1 MDRKGR
7 AADGA
12 GTEVAEGLRGTLGRA
27 VQQLVDLVRFLTKSF
42 VDEPDQVE
50 VTGTEDDSRVDLEIK
65 VAQDDIGKVIGR
77 QGRTIRAIRTVAK
90 AASVKV
96 GKRVSVEVQD

>member
-1 MDRKGR
+1 M
-7 AADGA
+7 
-12 GTEVAEGLRGTLGRA
+12 
-27 VQQLVDLVRFLTKSF
+27 QQLQDLVRFLTKSL

-50 VTGTEDDSRVDLEIK
+50 ISGTEDDSLVDLEIK

-96 GKRVSVEVQD
+96 GKRVNVEVQD